1 MPGLEVANYQ
11 AMKLKVPDFI
21 ESLHKS
27 RRECLQ
33 RILQGMIAGLCVQIP
48 KIARFLGGPH
58 RQEAAYKRV
67 ARFLGEAQMD
77 KVQIAR
83 FVCLRLKLNRIS
95 KWTLVIDRTNWK
107 YGKHHR
113 NFLVLGVLFK
123 GHCIPLISTNLGD
136 KRKCGNSNRSDR
148 AEVLRIFREAF
159 PCQKVNVLLA
169 DREFLGEGWFSDL
182 DALSIGYVVRL
193 KEGWH
198 VINDRAN
205 QRTLP
210 IGTYVEKQ
218 LKGHKKI
225 LNNHR
230 VLLGASKP
238 EVAFITA
245 FKVGKELFV
254 LRHSEGVKQ
263 AHRQYKR
270 RWKIE
275 TCFKNLKSAGV
286 DLESTHLLN
295 PIRLENIC
303 CIALIAMALV
313 YAQGPLVQEKVK
325 HHGSPQHS
333 LFRRC
338 LDHLHW
344 LITHCYYLF
353 EELMAFKPPCLAGL
367 HKNVR

>member
-1 MPGLEVANYQ
+1 MSGLEAAHYQ
-11 AMKLKVPDFI
+11 AMKLKVPAFI

-48 KIARFLGGPH
+48 QMARFLGGPH

-67 ARFLGEAQMD
+67 ARFLAETPMD

-83 FVCLRLKLNRIS
+83 FVCQRLKLNRIS

-123 GHCIPLISTNLGD
+123 NQCIPLISTNLGD

-148 AEVLRIFREAF
+148 AEVLNIFTEAF
-159 PCQKVNVLLA
+159 PGQKVKVLLA

-182 DALSIGYVVRL
+182 NALSIDYIVRL

-198 VINDRAN
+198 VVNERAN
-205 QRTLP
+205 QRTLR
-210 IGTYVEKQ
+210 IDAYVERQ

-225 LNNHR
+225 LSNHR
-230 VLLGASKP
+230 VLLGANKP

-245 FKVGKELFV
+245 FKVGEELFV
-254 LRHSEGVKQ
+254 LRHSQGVKQ

-295 PIRLENIC
+295 PTRLENIC
-303 CIALIAMALV
+303 CIAVIATALV

-325 HHGSPQHS
+325 HHGAPQHS

-344 LITHCYYLF
+344 LITHCGYLF
-353 EELMAFKPPCLAGL
+353 EELMPFKAPYLAGL